1 MGIFKKNIME
11 DHTTR
16 KAFHYDK
23 GGVQLNFTLRVDI
36 KSELRIFRDLLVKAL
51 EDIEEEIIKP

>member
-1 MGIFKKNIME
+1 
-11 DHTTR
+11 
-16 KAFHYDK
+16 
-23 GGVQLNFTLRVDI
+23 LRVDI

>member
-1 MGIFKKNIME
+1 MRIFKKNIME
-11 DHTTR
+11 DHVTR
-16 KAFHYDK
+16 KTFNYNK
-23 GGVQLNFTLRVDI
+23 GEVKRNFILRVDI